1 MEKGME
7 SERDMWSV
15 LWSGL
20 CKIRPNDE
28 KVSSSLDGVDIH
40 DLIME
45 ASEKRVRIEMVLE
58 PAEGGGLRH
67 EINVEPWEPFKAT
80 CPYGKDV

>member
-1 MEKGME
+1 MEKEME
-7 SERDMWSV
+7 FEDKLRGSTYYATQAD
-15 LWSGL
+15 G
-20 CKIRPNDE
+20 E

-40 DLIME
+40 DLIKE
-45 ASEKRVRIEMVLE
+45 ASEKRVRIEIVLE
-58 PAEGGGLRH
+58 PAEGGGLRQ